1 MLKLLFKQSLDSMQ
15 NRRQFT
21 RVLFSLKAILTI
33 GEREFD
39 VKILDISLNGALINL
54 EYESLDLAKQNGVL
68 SFQLD
73 DTSVI
78 IKMNAA
84 VVYQKGTEIGVQ
96 CTGIDINS
104 VCLLRRLIELNI
116 EDDKQIH
123 KELSQ
128 LTTIDD

>member
-54 EYESLDLAKQNGVL
+54 EYESLDLAKQNGLL

>member
-1 MLKLLFKQSLDSMQ
+1 MQ

-21 RVLFSLKAILTI
+21 RVLFSLQSILTI

-39 VKILDISLNGALINL
+39 AKILDISLNGALINL
-54 EYESLDLAKQNGVL
+54 EYESLDLAQQNGVL

-78 IKMNAA
+78 IKMNAI

-104 VCLLRRLIELNI
+104 VCLLRRLIELNV
-116 EDDKQIH
+116 EDDKQIY

-128 LTTIDD
+128 LTRLDN

>member
-1 MLKLLFKQSLDSMQ
+1 MQ

-21 RVLFSLKAILTI
+21 RVLFSLQAILTI
-33 GEREFD
+33 GEREFEA
-39 VKILDISLNGALINL
+39 KILDISLNGALINL
-54 EYESLDLAKQNGVL
+54 EYESLDLAQQNGVL

-73 DTSVI
+73 ATSVE
-78 IKMNAA
+78 IKMNST
-84 VVYQKGTEIGVQ
+84 VVYQEGTEIGLQ

-116 EDDKQIH
+116 EDDSQVH

-128 LTTIDD
+128 LTRLDS